1 MEIWTSSSDSRAILI
16 VFEKRFEIWM
26 SPSDSLK
33 NVLKCGFEI
42 IEKLVKYG
50 RKSFGLVCNFDCL

>member
-1 MEIWTSSSDSRAILI
+1 MDGSPSDSCAILI

-50 RKSFGLVCNFDCL
+50 RESFGLVCNFDYL